1 MIARVLLDESLD
13 RELDYGIPAALSGMV
28 VLGTR
33 VRVPVRNRLSL
44 GTVVEIV
51 EESAFERIKDIAEV
65 IGERPVLNAT
75 LLRLARWISEYYCT
89 PMPIVMKTLLP
100 NVIRRG
106 EISFRQEWVV
116 ELARDPD
123 SAPDEFAALQKR
135 SPKQAQVLEYIA
147 AAKGGEALAVPRV
160 LEACGTTAAPLN
172 ALVEKGWVR
181 KFQRTVNR
189 DPHQKDQFLAT
200 SELQLSGEQE
210 EALAAVLEMIARP
223 DDRTPLLLYGVTG
236 SGKTEIYLQAMRK
249 VIEAGKTAL
258 MLVPE
263 ISLTPQTVERFKGRF
278 ADHPPEIVAVLHS
291 HLSDGERHDEWHK
304 VASGQAR
311 IVIGARSAVFAPLE
325 NVGLIVVDEEH
336 ENSYKQEE
344 APRYHGRDIA
354 VLRANFEGCAI
365 LLGSATPSLES
376 MANAESGKYRLLRL
390 TQRADDKK
398 MPLVKILDMRLE
410 AKKAGSRDTR
420 SPLSQRLVTA
430 LTARLEAKEQSLLFL
445 NRRGYASSVICQV
458 CGHVIE
464 CPNCSIALTYHRRDE
479 FLSCHLCGH
488 TGLPPKKCP
497 ECADPSIRFAGI
509 GTERVEQAVAKAFPK
524 ANVARLD
531 ADALVRRETLR
542 QTLHAFRTGKI
553 DILVGTQMIAKG
565 LHFPNVTLVGIISAD
580 LGLHV
585 PDFRAAE
592 RTFQLLTQVAGRA
605 GRGEVLGEVLVQTF
619 TPAHY
624 AIQFARHHDFDGFY
638 EMEIGWRKQYEY
650 PPQAHMVLI
659 NVRSKKQELARFTAE
674 NFAQRL
680 GADLPPGVTLSPAT
694 PAPLARVAEYYR
706 FHIALRSKRIRPLAA
721 HINRVVAQY
730 TLPSDVLMSIDVD
743 AYDLM

>member
-13 RELDYGIPAALSGMV
+13 RELDYGIPAVLSGLA
-28 VLGTR
+28 VLGSR

-44 GTVVEIV
+44 GTIVEVV
-51 EESAFERIKDIAEV
+51 EESAYDSVKDIAEV
-65 IGERPVLNAT
+65 LGERPVFNST

-89 PMPIVMKTLLP
+89 PLPTVMRTILP
-100 NVIRRG
+100 TVIRKG
-106 EISFRQEWVV
+106 EIGFRQEWVV
-116 ELARDPD
+116 EVTRDPD
-123 SAPDEFAALQKR
+123 SAPEEFAKLRKR
-135 SPKQAQVLEYIA
+135 SPKQAQVLEYVA
-147 AAKGGEALAVPRV
+147 ALPPDEVMSVPRI
-160 LEACGTTAAPLN
+160 LDACETTAAPLN
-172 ALVEKGWVR
+172 ALVEKGWLKR
-181 KFQRTVNR
+181 YQRSVSR
-189 DPHQKDQFLAT
+189 DPHRKDEILPTAELVLNEEQKVAL
-200 SELQLSGEQE
+200 E
-210 EALAAVLEMIARP
+210 EVLAAVAAPEKSV
-223 DDRTPLLLYGVTG
+223 PLLLYGVTG

-249 VIEAGKTAL
+249 ALEAGKTSI

-263 ISLTPQTVERFKGRF
+263 ISLTPQTVERIKGRF
-278 ADHPPEIVAVLHS
+278 ADHAGEIAVLHS

-304 VASGQAR
+304 VNSGQAR

-354 VLRANFEGCAI
+354 VLRAKLEGCAI

-376 MANAESGKYRLLRL
+376 FANTESGKYKLIRL
-390 TQRADDKK
+390 TQRADDKQ
-398 MPLVKILDMRLE
+398 MPLVKVLDLRIE
-410 AKKAGSRDTR
+410 SKKGNSRDNR
-420 SPLSQRLVTA
+420 SPLSQRLMAA
-430 LTARLEAKEQSLLFL
+430 LAARLEAREQSLLFL

-458 CGHVIE
+458 CGHVVE

-479 FLSCHLCGH
+479 YLACHLCGH
-488 TGLPPKKCP
+488 TSLPPKKCP
-497 ECADPSIRFAGI
+497 SCEDPSIRFAGI
-509 GTERVEQAVAKAFPK
+509 GTERVEQAVAKAFPQAK
-524 ANVARLD
+524 IARLD
-531 ADALVRRETLR
+531 ADALSQRDTLR

-580 LGLHV
+580 MGLHV

-638 EMEIGWRKQYEY
+638 EIEAGWRKQFGY
-650 PPQAHMVLI
+650 PPASHLVLVT
-659 NVRSKKQELARFTAE
+659 VRSKKQDLARFTAE
-674 NFAQRL
+674 NFAKRL
-680 GADLPPGVTLSPAT
+680 EADLPEGVTLSPCA
-694 PAPLARVAEYYR
+694 PAPLSRVAEYYR
-706 FHIALRSKRIRPLAA
+706 FHIALRGTRIRPLAA
-721 HINRVVAQY
+721 HINAVAAKY
-730 TLPSDVLMSIDVD
+730 TLPKDVLMAIDVD